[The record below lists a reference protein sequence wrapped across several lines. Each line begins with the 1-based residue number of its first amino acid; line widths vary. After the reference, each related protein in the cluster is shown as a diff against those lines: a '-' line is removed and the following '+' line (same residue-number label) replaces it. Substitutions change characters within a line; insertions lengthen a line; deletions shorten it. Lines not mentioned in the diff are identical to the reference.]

1 MSNHQILLGAF
12 ESYLVV
18 VLTVL
23 LVGVG
28 VFIAVAISLFRGG
41 DR

>member
-1 MSNHQILLGAF
+1 MSDHQILLSAF
-12 ESYLVV
+12 ESYLVA

-23 LVGVG
+23 FVGVG
-28 VFIAVAISLFRGG
+28 VFIAVAVSMFRGG